1 MKKKYLS
8 KKYLILLLPGLF
20 GVLLFFIL
28 PFIYTIY
35 YALTKGVF
43 DSSFVGLQNFI
54 DVINNEYF
62 RIAFKNTFL
71 FSFTATPIIVVYS
84 FLAAL
89 LFCKVWERLKS
100 LKYSF
105 FLPILLPV
113 AAIAPSF
120 LPTESLFNLTVV
132 ETGRIALYL
141 FFIWKN
147 SGYCILLFLVA
158 LRKIDKTL
166 YEAAMLDGA
175 GVAVITTKITIPML
189 YPVTFFISVL
199 SLMNSLKVFKEVY
212 IWYGNYPDEEFY
224 MLQHFINNN
233 FSKMN
238 YQILSAATVIFFAVI
253 FVFIVMGVKF
263 EKNIGRD
270 LWEK

>member
-1 MKKKYLS
+1 MRD

-28 PFIYTIY
+28 PFIYTVY
-35 YALTKGVF
+35 YALTKSVF
-43 DSSFVGLQNFI
+43 DSSFAGLQNFI

-71 FSFTATPIIVVYS
+71 FSFTAAPLIVVYS
-84 FLAAL
+84 FFVAL
-89 LFCKVWERLKS
+89 LFNRVWEKLKS

-113 AAIAPSF
+113 AAIAPTF
-120 LPTESLFNLTVV
+120 LPTEALFDLTFV

-175 GVAVITTKITIPML
+175 GAAVMTAKITVPML
-189 YPVTFFISVL
+189 FPVTFFISVL
-199 SLMNSLKVFKEVY
+199 SLMNSLKIFKEVY
-212 IWYGNYPDEEFY
+212 IWYGNYPEEEFY
-224 MLQHFINNN
+224 MLQHYINNN
-233 FSKMN
+233 FSKLN
-238 YQILSAATVIFFAVI
+238 YQILSAATVIFFAII
-253 FVFIVMGVKF
+253 FVFIFLGVKF
-263 EKNIGRD
+263 EKNTGRN